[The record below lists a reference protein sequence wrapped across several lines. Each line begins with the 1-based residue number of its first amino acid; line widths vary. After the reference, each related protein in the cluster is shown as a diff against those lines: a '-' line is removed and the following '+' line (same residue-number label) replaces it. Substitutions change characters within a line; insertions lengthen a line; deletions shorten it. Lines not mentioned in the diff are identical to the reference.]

1 MNLER
6 LLYVENIPNDSVNP
20 FTEYLKQSVPTL
32 SVHFLTEKRCTSR
45 SVAAFV
51 RVANDEDVGKI
62 LNYNQDLFMG
72 KRLFVQPAAGPP
84 VFKADH
90 TVIVRNIT
98 NKINEEALFDHF
110 KECGNIFF
118 LQIRT
123 DDFAY
128 IAFHEPTAAKLAM
141 GKNNLPLKGSSLKV
155 QILTRTLD
163 IMIVNPSTLGQK
175 FPQLF
180 KEMCAPL
187 IAAQIQQQQQNQ
199 SIQQTKVPNQQQQ
212 NKPQQQQIK
221 PQQQV
226 QQHKPQQQ
234 QQVQQQKQNNY
245 PQQQQAQGNSQ
256 HKWSLQQQNLSQQPQ
271 IQNQPNNPG
280 NYQIQSQPKSQRPQ
294 PQKPVSITQL
304 LKEKATVLQKQTTDH
319 ASTAPETIEVSKP
332 AEEPQQKPVNPIVV
346 DEIMII
352 DSDSDEEV
360 QSAPAAKVPSPTVD
374 LEDDSTDAPLS
385 SIPDVVPP
393 PPIPSKYEPGPDD
406 IVRPV
411 KASEIKMMKSDPKGL
426 FPTQSVW
433 VNNIPPETTT
443 LELVTYLEQF
453 GEVTHCR
460 VAGSK
465 NCFFTKWAKVVF
477 QYEAS
482 ADRASEYFLH
492 PFNGRYLFVLPFS
505 RYVSE
510 DPERCLVIDY
520 LSKYLT
526 FEDVAKAFKHI
537 GTCFYISRVPSNE
550 SKVRLFFVGDI
561 DRTAGLEVSS
571 IEGIPIKVE
580 NYVPDMNMM
589 LTREEVKK
597 FILEREICDEARSA
611 RLANIMAIHKNMVRK
626 QVTSQNKY
634 HNPDPAKNPVEL
646 AVFNVPKTVT
656 DDQVKKLFSSLG
668 DEPTGI
674 RREMMPF
681 DDTEKVFV
689 GFRTISLV
697 LRAAELT
704 SHTKLDG
711 NNLFFFAA
719 WTRPALSQHST
730 LLLGFKDFI
739 SVQSIYDG
747 LKKHGVIRNVTK
759 SDHKNAIVVFES
771 HDLPLLH
778 GGLDQ
783 LKTISGVELISKNVW
798 ENKEGAPKNAEK
810 TIVVIDD
817 DDDQPKQQVVQPN
830 PPPAPE
836 ICRTPRNEPAQQN
849 RQNNSRQQSQ
859 NRQQEAPWRR
869 NERQFERRQTR
880 PNDDNRPF
888 GRNQNRNQGNHRH
901 FGDSNPRINPIQPWE
916 APMNDQRGP
925 DFASDQFR
933 PFEQF
938 QQQPNHPFDQG
949 PVNQGPFNQGPFDQG
964 PFNQGPFNQGPFNQ
978 GPVNQGPFNQM
989 DQFQHRDFP
998 PRPFNSSVQFEDSFD
1013 QPHSFEQNPF
1023 NPMGQPNRF
1032 SPPRRF
1038 DNRFENQFE
1047 DRVENRFEDRFENRF
1062 DDRFGNRCDDRFENR
1077 SEQRFEDRLDNRFEN
1092 QFEDRFGVRPDH
1104 REFHRNQY
1112 SPINNFDQGR
1122 REDSDGDMIDVD
1134 IPSNIPD
1141 EEIDEYI
1148 MRKQQAIKRRLEQ
1161 LDAQLIS
1168 SVEATRQPSPDN
1180 PPLNRLPV
1188 RGRNRPIPKRPNQS
1202 SNKQKGTIF
1211 QDNGDVMYVPNPAAL
1226 KHERKRHSSQ
1236 GAGKKDAKK
1245 QHFMKGYRYKNVFA
1259 GVEMVPI
1266 RKEGSG
1272 SPEKETLEPVED
1284 NFTDQ
1289 FNAAWN

>member
-783 LKTISGVELISKNVW
+783 LKTISGVELISKNLMQTSESAKKDEPANDNSDFTLPPKV
-798 ENKEGAPKNAEK
+798 ENPKNCGTKKRKPNAK
-810 TIVVIDD
+810 KK
-817 DDDQPKQQVVQPN
+817 PK
-830 PPPAPE
+830 A
-836 ICRTPRNEPAQQN
+836 TEPVKMETTKQSIRPQNAQQQ
-849 RQNNSRQQSQ
+849 RQGHFSNN
-859 NRQQEAPWRR
+859 
-869 NERQFERRQTR
+869 
-880 PNDDNRPF
+880 
-888 GRNQNRNQGNHRH
+888 
-901 FGDSNPRINPIQPWE
+901 
-916 APMNDQRGP
+916 
-925 DFASDQFR
+925 
-933 PFEQF
+933 
-938 QQQPNHPFDQG
+938 QQPTDILNFLMSSLAMPSGVQRNNPTPPSLG
-949 PVNQGPFNQGPFDQG
+949 SGVNQRMYQLQQRSPLNDRLSQDLYNQYPGPGYSANSNVYNQS
-964 PFNQGPFNQGPFNQ
+964 N
-978 GPVNQGPFNQM
+978 
-989 DQFQHRDFP
+989 R
-998 PRPFNSSVQFEDSFD
+998 FNSNGGLGLRLDNCFEYSNRTTRDDYRNHFA
-1013 QPHSFEQNPF
+1013 
-1023 NPMGQPNRF
+1023 NRF
-1032 SPPRRF
+1032 SGGQNSNLYSAQ
-1038 DNRFENQFE
+1038 NRSN
-1047 DRVENRFEDRFENRF
+1047 
-1062 DDRFGNRCDDRFENR
+1062 DDRRYGFFNFH
-1077 SEQRFEDRLDNRFEN
+1077 DN
-1092 QFEDRFGVRPDH
+1092 
-1104 REFHRNQY
+1104 
-1112 SPINNFDQGR
+1112 S
-1122 REDSDGDMIDVD
+1122 
-1134 IPSNIPD
+1134 PSNIPVD
-1141 EEIDEYI
+1141 EFITHEQEE
-1148 MRKQQAIKRRLEQ
+1148 IKRRLNQ
-1161 LDAQLIS
+1161 LDRQLIC
-1168 SVEATRQPSPDN
+1168 SVESMRYYGDDPLQRWATR
-1180 PPLNRLPV
+1180 
-1188 RGRNRPIPKRPNQS
+1188 NQ
-1202 SNKQKGTIF
+1202 KYGTIYKN
-1211 QDNGDVMYVPNPAAL
+1211 NGDVLYIPEPETEGYNQQTKKKKRNQKKKSSKQ
-1226 KHERKRHSSQ
+1226 KHQ
-1236 GAGKKDAKK
+1236 DL
-1245 QHFMKGYRYKNVFA
+1245 FA
-1259 GVEMVPI
+1259 DLDIVPI
-1266 RKEGSG
+1266 RKDQSP
-1272 SPEKETLEPVED
+1272 SPEAKAGGTDDEKDED
-1284 NFTDQ
+1284 DFIDK
-1289 FNAAWN
+1289 FNAAWPAED